1 MQNFREQYKIFQN
14 GNIYQLISDIEFD
27 KLKLSCQSITPKVST
42 FSGLYSLQQLQE
54 LNPNFY
60 YCSNIYDAQ
69 KLINNR
75 LVQNQINIINYGTYL
90 DFLIFITDD
99 NSKINLRFF
108 QIKNYIESIQFQN
121 NNNLNSPKRQIKR
134 ENLTLILS
142 PKKNNSISGSSS
154 PITNNNNFNFTQN
167 INSPISTNYSNSPT
181 SLKNENVLTINS
193 NENEQLNNQNN
204 IQIFNLSEQ
213 NINLYTKLNMIE
225 NENKNLK
232 TKIKQLNNKINEFS
246 SKNQY
251 YYTSNNNI
259 LSNMTQNI
267 EILKAINEK
276 LIYEN
281 NLFKKQISQ
290 INNENIIHDDSNVG
304 YVEGKILKNNEEIE
318 FLSKKIGE
326 NSDKVIFNLIYKA
339 TENSDKAQAFHE
351 KCDQAKNTL
360 VLIETIENR
369 RFGGF
374 TTCSWSGNQ
383 IEKND
388 ENAFIFS
395 LDEMK
400 IYNIVPGKPAIACYP
415 NFGPIFLNCQIKIND
430 DAFLNGGSTFYK
442 GQNYQTEE
450 DFELNGG
457 NQDFQIKEIEVY
469 EIELGNP
476 L

>member
-1 MQNFREQYKIFQN
+1 MQKYREQYKIFQN
-14 GNIYQLISDIEFD
+14 GNIFQLTSDIELD
-27 KLKLSCQSITPKVST
+27 KLKLFCQSIAPKIST
-42 FSGLYSLQQLQE
+42 FIGLYTLQQLQE

-60 YCSNIYDAQ
+60 YCSNIYEAQ
-69 KLINNR
+69 KLINER
-75 LVQNQINIINYGTYL
+75 IEQNQINILNFGTYL
-90 DFLIFITDD
+90 DLLIFITDD
-99 NSKINLRFF
+99 NSKINLRFYP
-108 QIKNYIESIQFQN
+108 IKNYIESIQIN
-121 NNNLNSPKRQIKR
+121 NNNLNSPKKQIIR

-142 PKKNNSISGSSS
+142 PKKNNSYSGNSS
-154 PITNNNNFNFTQN
+154 PITNINNFNYPQS

-181 SLKNENVLTINS
+181 SLKNENVLSNN
-193 NENEQLNNQNN
+193 NENDQLSNQND
-204 IQIFNLSEQ
+204 IQIFNSSEQ
-213 NINLYTKLNMIE
+213 NKNLYAKINIIE
-225 NENKNLK
+225 NENKNLRE
-232 TKIKQLNNKINEFS
+232 KIEQMNNKINEFN

-251 YYTSNNNI
+251 YYSSNNNI
-259 LSNMTQNI
+259 LSNMSQNI
-267 EILKAINEK
+267 ENLKAINEK

-281 NLFKKQISQ
+281 NLFKKQINQ
-290 INNENIIHDDSNVG
+290 INNEKIIYDDSNVG
-304 YVEGKILKNNEEIE
+304 HVEGTILKNNEEIE

-351 KCDQAKNTL
+351 RCDQAKNTL
-360 VLIETIENR
+360 VLIETSENR

-374 TTCSWSGNQ
+374 TTCDWSGNQ

-388 ENAFIFS
+388 ENAFVFS
-395 LDEMK
+395 LDKMK
-400 IYNIVPGKPAIACYP
+400 IYDIVPGQPAIACYP
-415 NFGPIFLNCQIKIND
+415 NYGPIFLNCQIKIND
-430 DAFLNGGSTFYK
+430 DAFSNGGSTFCK

>member
-1 MQNFREQYKIFQN
+1 MQKYREQYKIFQN
-14 GNIYQLISDIEFD
+14 GNIFQLTSDIELD
-27 KLKLSCQSITPKVST
+27 KLKLFCQSIAPKIST
-42 FSGLYSLQQLQE
+42 FIGLYTLQQLQE

-60 YCSNIYDAQ
+60 YCSNIYEAQ
-69 KLINNR
+69 KLINER
-75 LVQNQINIINYGTYL
+75 IEQNQINILNFGTYL
-90 DFLIFITDD
+90 DLLIFITDD
-99 NSKINLRFF
+99 NSKINLRFYP
-108 QIKNYIESIQFQN
+108 IKNYIESIQIN
-121 NNNLNSPKRQIKR
+121 NNNLNSPKKQIIR

-142 PKKNNSISGSSS
+142 PKKNNSYSGNSS
-154 PITNNNNFNFTQN
+154 PITNINNFNYPQS

-181 SLKNENVLTINS
+181 SLKNENVLSNN
-193 NENEQLNNQNN
+193 NENEQLSNQND
-204 IQIFNLSEQ
+204 IQIFNSSEQ
-213 NINLYTKLNMIE
+213 NKNLYAKINIIE
-225 NENKNLK
+225 NENKNLRE
-232 TKIKQLNNKINEFS
+232 KIEQMNNKINEFN

-251 YYTSNNNI
+251 YYSSNNNI
-259 LSNMTQNI
+259 LSNMSQNI
-267 EILKAINEK
+267 ENLKAINEK

-281 NLFKKQISQ
+281 NLFKKQINQ
-290 INNENIIHDDSNVG
+290 INNEKIIYDDSNVG
-304 YVEGKILKNNEEIE
+304 HVEGTILKNNEEIE

-351 KCDQAKNTL
+351 RCDQAKNTL
-360 VLIETIENR
+360 VLIETSENR

-374 TTCSWSGNQ
+374 TTCDWSGNQ

-388 ENAFIFS
+388 ENAFVFS
-395 LDEMK
+395 LDKMK
-400 IYNIVPGKPAIACYP
+400 IYDIVPGQPAIACYP
-415 NFGPIFLNCQIKIND
+415 NYGPIFLNCQIKIND
-430 DAFLNGGSTFYK
+430 DAFSNGGSTFCK

>member
-1 MQNFREQYKIFQN
+1 MQKYREQYKIFQN
-14 GNIYQLISDIEFD
+14 GNIFQLTSDIELD
-27 KLKLSCQSITPKVST
+27 KLKLFCQSIEPKIST
-42 FSGLYSLQQLQE
+42 FAGLYTLQQLQE

-60 YCSNIYDAQ
+60 YCSNIYEAQ
-69 KLINNR
+69 KLINER
-75 LVQNQINIINYGTYL
+75 IEQNQINILNFGTYL
-90 DFLIFITDD
+90 DLLIFITDD
-99 NSKINLRFF
+99 NSKINLRFYP
-108 QIKNYIESIQFQN
+108 IKNYIESIQIN
-121 NNNLNSPKRQIKR
+121 NNNLNSPKKQIIR

-142 PKKNNSISGSSS
+142 PKKNNSYSGNSS
-154 PITNNNNFNFTQN
+154 PITNINNFNYPQN

-181 SLKNENVLTINS
+181 SLKNENVLSNN
-193 NENEQLNNQNN
+193 NENEQLSNQND
-204 IQIFNLSEQ
+204 IQIFNSSEQ
-213 NINLYTKLNMIE
+213 NKNLYAKINIIE
-225 NENKNLK
+225 NENKNLRE
-232 TKIKQLNNKINEFS
+232 KIEQMNNKINEFN

-251 YYTSNNNI
+251 YYSSNNNI
-259 LSNMTQNI
+259 LSNMSQNI
-267 EILKAINEK
+267 ENLKAINEK

-281 NLFKKQISQ
+281 NLFKKQINQ
-290 INNENIIHDDSNVG
+290 INNEKIIYDDSNVG
-304 YVEGKILKNNEEIE
+304 HVEGTILKNNEEIE

-351 KCDQAKNTL
+351 RCDQAKNTL
-360 VLIETIENR
+360 VLIETSENR

-374 TTCSWSGNQ
+374 TTCDWSGNQ

-388 ENAFIFS
+388 ENAFVFS
-395 LDEMK
+395 LDKMK
-400 IYNIVPGKPAIACYP
+400 IYDIVPGQPAIACYP
-415 NFGPIFLNCQIKIND
+415 NYGPIFLNCQIKIND
-430 DAFLNGGSTFYK
+430 DAFSNGGSTFCK

>member
-1 MQNFREQYKIFQN
+1 MQKYREQYKIFQN
-14 GNIYQLISDIEFD
+14 GNIFQLTSDIELD
-27 KLKLSCQSITPKVST
+27 KLKLFCQSIAPKIST
-42 FSGLYSLQQLQE
+42 FIGLYTLQQLQE

-60 YCSNIYDAQ
+60 CCSNIYEAQ
-69 KLINNR
+69 KLINER
-75 LVQNQINIINYGTYL
+75 IEQNQINILNFGTYL
-90 DFLIFITDD
+90 DLLIFITDD
-99 NSKINLRFF
+99 NSQIKLKFYP
-108 QIKNYIESIQFQN
+108 IKNYIESIQIN
-121 NNNLNSPKRQIKR
+121 NNNLNSPKKQIIR

-142 PKKNNSISGSSS
+142 PKKNNSYSGNSS
-154 PITNNNNFNFTQN
+154 PITNINNFNYPQS

-181 SLKNENVLTINS
+181 SLKNENVLSNN
-193 NENEQLNNQNN
+193 NENDQLSNQND
-204 IQIFNLSEQ
+204 IQIFNSSEQ
-213 NINLYTKLNMIE
+213 NKNLYAKINIIE
-225 NENKNLK
+225 NENKNLRE
-232 TKIKQLNNKINEFS
+232 KIEQMNNKINEFN

-251 YYTSNNNI
+251 YYSSNNNI
-259 LSNMTQNI
+259 LSNMSQNI
-267 EILKAINEK
+267 ENLKAINEK

-281 NLFKKQISQ
+281 NLFKKQINQ
-290 INNENIIHDDSNVG
+290 INNEKIIYDDSNVEH
-304 YVEGKILKNNEEIE
+304 VEGTILKNNEEIE

-351 KCDQAKNTL
+351 RCDQAKNTL
-360 VLIETIENR
+360 VLIETSENR

-374 TTCSWSGNQ
+374 TTCDWSGNQ

-388 ENAFIFS
+388 ENAFVFS
-395 LDEMK
+395 LDKMK
-400 IYNIVPGKPAIACYP
+400 IYDIVPGQPAIACYP
-415 NFGPIFLNCQIKIND
+415 NYGPIFLNCQIKIND
-430 DAFLNGGSTFYK
+430 DAFTNGGSTFCK

>member
-1 MQNFREQYKIFQN
+1 MQKYREQYKIFQN
-14 GNIYQLISDIEFD
+14 GNIFQLTSDIELD
-27 KLKLSCQSITPKVST
+27 KLKLFCQSIAPKIST
-42 FSGLYSLQQLQE
+42 FTGLYTLQQLQE

-60 YCSNIYDAQ
+60 YCSNIYEAQ
-69 KLINNR
+69 KLINER
-75 LVQNQINIINYGTYL
+75 IEQNQINILNFGTYL
-90 DFLIFITDD
+90 DLLIFITDD
-99 NSKINLRFF
+99 NSKINLRFYP
-108 QIKNYIESIQFQN
+108 IKNYIESIQIN
-121 NNNLNSPKRQIKR
+121 NNNLNSPKKQIIR

-142 PKKNNSISGSSS
+142 PKKNNSYSGNSS
-154 PITNNNNFNFTQN
+154 PITNINNFNYPQS

-181 SLKNENVLTINS
+181 SLKNENVLSNN
-193 NENEQLNNQNN
+193 NENDQLSNQND
-204 IQIFNLSEQ
+204 IQIFNSSEQ
-213 NINLYTKLNMIE
+213 NKNLYAKINIIE
-225 NENKNLK
+225 NENKNLRE
-232 TKIKQLNNKINEFS
+232 KIEQMNNKINEFN

-251 YYTSNNNI
+251 YYSSNNNI
-259 LSNMTQNI
+259 LSNMSQNI
-267 EILKAINEK
+267 ENLKAINEK

-281 NLFKKQISQ
+281 NLFKKQINQ
-290 INNENIIHDDSNVG
+290 INNEKIIYDDSNVG
-304 YVEGKILKNNEEIE
+304 HVEGTILKNNEEIE

-351 KCDQAKNTL
+351 RCDQAKNTL
-360 VLIETIENR
+360 VLIETSENR

-374 TTCSWSGNQ
+374 TTCDWSGNQ

-388 ENAFIFS
+388 ENAFVFS
-395 LDEMK
+395 LDKMK
-400 IYNIVPGKPAIACYP
+400 IYDIVPGQPAIACYP
-415 NFGPIFLNCQIKIND
+415 NYGPIFLNCQIKIND
-430 DAFLNGGSTFYK
+430 DAFTNGGSTFCK

>member
-1 MQNFREQYKIFQN
+1 MQKYREQYKIFQN
-14 GNIYQLISDIEFD
+14 GNIFQLTSDIELD
-27 KLKLSCQSITPKVST
+27 KLKLFCQSIAPKIST
-42 FSGLYSLQQLQE
+42 FIGLYTLQQLKE

-60 YCSNIYDAQ
+60 YCSNIYEAQ
-69 KLINNR
+69 KLINKR
-75 LVQNQINIINYGTYL
+75 IEQNQINILNFGTYL
-90 DFLIFITDD
+90 DLLIFITDD
-99 NSKINLRFF
+99 NSKINLRFYP
-108 QIKNYIESIQFQN
+108 IKNYIESIQIN
-121 NNNLNSPKRQIKR
+121 NNNLNSPKKQIIR

-142 PKKNNSISGSSS
+142 PKKNNSYSGNSS
-154 PITNNNNFNFTQN
+154 PITNINNFNYPQS

-181 SLKNENVLTINS
+181 SLKNENVLSNN
-193 NENEQLNNQNN
+193 NENEQLSNQND
-204 IQIFNLSEQ
+204 IQIFNSSEQ
-213 NINLYTKLNMIE
+213 NKNLYAKINIIE
-225 NENKNLK
+225 NENKNLRE
-232 TKIKQLNNKINEFS
+232 KIEQMNNKINEFN

-251 YYTSNNNI
+251 YYSSNNNI
-259 LSNMTQNI
+259 LSNMSQNI
-267 EILKAINEK
+267 ENLKAINEK

-281 NLFKKQISQ
+281 NLFKKQINQ
-290 INNENIIHDDSNVG
+290 INNEKIIYDDSNVG
-304 YVEGKILKNNEEIE
+304 HVEGTILKNNEEIE

-351 KCDQAKNTL
+351 RCDQAKNTL
-360 VLIETIENR
+360 VLIETSENR

-374 TTCSWSGNQ
+374 TTCDWSGNQ

-388 ENAFIFS
+388 ENAFVFS
-395 LDEMK
+395 LDKMK
-400 IYNIVPGKPAIACYP
+400 IYDIVPGQPAIACYP
-415 NFGPIFLNCQIKIND
+415 NYGPIFLNCQIKIND
-430 DAFLNGGSTFYK
+430 DAFSNGGSTFCK

>member
-1 MQNFREQYKIFQN
+1 MQKYREQYKIFQN
-14 GNIYQLISDIEFD
+14 GNIFQLTSDIELD
-27 KLKLSCQSITPKVST
+27 KLKLFCQSIAPKIST
-42 FSGLYSLQQLQE
+42 FIGLYTLQQLQE

-60 YCSNIYDAQ
+60 YCSNIYEAQ
-69 KLINNR
+69 KLINER
-75 LVQNQINIINYGTYL
+75 IEQNQINILNFGTYL
-90 DFLIFITDD
+90 DLLIFITDD
-99 NSKINLRFF
+99 NSKINLRFYP
-108 QIKNYIESIQFQN
+108 IKNYIESIQIN
-121 NNNLNSPKRQIKR
+121 NNNLNSPKKQIIR

-142 PKKNNSISGSSS
+142 PKKNNSYSGNSS
-154 PITNNNNFNFTQN
+154 PITNINNFNYPQN

-181 SLKNENVLTINS
+181 SLKNENVLSNN
-193 NENEQLNNQNN
+193 NENDQLSNQND
-204 IQIFNLSEQ
+204 IQIFNSSEQ
-213 NINLYTKLNMIE
+213 NKNLYAKINIIE
-225 NENKNLK
+225 NENKNLRE
-232 TKIKQLNNKINEFS
+232 KIEQMNNKINEFN

-251 YYTSNNNI
+251 YYSSNNNI
-259 LSNMTQNI
+259 LSNMSQNI
-267 EILKAINEK
+267 ENLKAINEK

-281 NLFKKQISQ
+281 NLFKKQINQ
-290 INNENIIHDDSNVG
+290 INNEKIIYDDSNVG
-304 YVEGKILKNNEEIE
+304 HVEGTILKNNEEIE

-351 KCDQAKNTL
+351 RCDQAKNTL
-360 VLIETIENR
+360 VLIETSENR

-374 TTCSWSGNQ
+374 TTCDWSGNQ

-388 ENAFIFS
+388 ENAFVFS
-395 LDEMK
+395 LDKMK
-400 IYNIVPGKPAIACYP
+400 IYDIVPGQPAIACYP
-415 NFGPIFLNCQIKIND
+415 NYGPIFLNCQIKIND
-430 DAFLNGGSTFYK
+430 DAFTNGGSTFCK

>member
-1 MQNFREQYKIFQN
+1 MQKYREQYKIFQN
-14 GNIYQLISDIEFD
+14 GNIFQLTSDIELD
-27 KLKLSCQSITPKVST
+27 KLKLFCQSIAPKIST
-42 FSGLYSLQQLQE
+42 FIGLYTLQQLQE

-60 YCSNIYDAQ
+60 CCSNIYEAQ
-69 KLINNR
+69 KLINER
-75 LVQNQINIINYGTYL
+75 IEQNQINILNFGTYL
-90 DFLIFITDD
+90 DLLIFITDD
-99 NSKINLRFF
+99 NSQIKLKFYP
-108 QIKNYIESIQFQN
+108 IKNYIESIQIN
-121 NNNLNSPKRQIKR
+121 NNNLNSPKKQIIR

-142 PKKNNSISGSSS
+142 PKKNNSYSGNSS
-154 PITNNNNFNFTQN
+154 PITNINNFNYPQS

-181 SLKNENVLTINS
+181 SLKNENVLSNN
-193 NENEQLNNQNN
+193 NENEQLSNQND
-204 IQIFNLSEQ
+204 IQIFNSSEQ
-213 NINLYTKLNMIE
+213 NKNLYAKINIIE
-225 NENKNLK
+225 NENKNLRE
-232 TKIKQLNNKINEFS
+232 KIEQMNNKINEFN

-251 YYTSNNNI
+251 YYSSNNNI
-259 LSNMTQNI
+259 LSNMSQNI
-267 EILKAINEK
+267 ENLKAINEK

-281 NLFKKQISQ
+281 NLFKKQINQ
-290 INNENIIHDDSNVG
+290 INNEKIIYDDSNVG
-304 YVEGKILKNNEEIE
+304 HVEGTILKNNEEIE

-351 KCDQAKNTL
+351 RCDQAKNTL
-360 VLIETIENR
+360 VLIETSENR

-374 TTCSWSGNQ
+374 TTCDWSGNQ

-388 ENAFIFS
+388 ENAFVFS
-395 LDEMK
+395 LDKMK
-400 IYNIVPGKPAIACYP
+400 IYDIVPGQPAIACYP
-415 NFGPIFLNCQIKIND
+415 NYGPIFLNCQIKIND
-430 DAFLNGGSTFYK
+430 DAFTNGGSTFCK

>member
-1 MQNFREQYKIFQN
+1 MQKYREQYKIFQN
-14 GNIYQLISDIEFD
+14 GNIFQLTSDIELD
-27 KLKLSCQSITPKVST
+27 KLKLFCQSIAPKIST
-42 FSGLYSLQQLQE
+42 FIGLYTLQQLQE

-60 YCSNIYDAQ
+60 YCSNIYEAQ
-69 KLINNR
+69 KLINER
-75 LVQNQINIINYGTYL
+75 IEQNQINILNFGTYL
-90 DFLIFITDD
+90 DLLIFITDD
-99 NSKINLRFF
+99 NSQIKLKFYP
-108 QIKNYIESIQFQN
+108 IKNYIESIQIN
-121 NNNLNSPKRQIKR
+121 NNNLNSPKKQIIR

-142 PKKNNSISGSSS
+142 PKKNNSYSGNSS
-154 PITNNNNFNFTQN
+154 PITNINNFNYPQS

-181 SLKNENVLTINS
+181 SLKNENVLSNN
-193 NENEQLNNQNN
+193 NENDQLSNQND
-204 IQIFNLSEQ
+204 IQIFNSSEQ
-213 NINLYTKLNMIE
+213 NKNLYAKINIIE
-225 NENKNLK
+225 NENKNLRE
-232 TKIKQLNNKINEFS
+232 KIEQMNNKINEFN

-251 YYTSNNNI
+251 YYSSNNNI
-259 LSNMTQNI
+259 LSNMSQNI
-267 EILKAINEK
+267 ENLKAINEK

-281 NLFKKQISQ
+281 NLFKKQINQ
-290 INNENIIHDDSNVG
+290 INNEKIIYDDSNVG
-304 YVEGKILKNNEEIE
+304 HVEGTILKNNEEIE

-351 KCDQAKNTL
+351 RCDQAKNTL
-360 VLIETIENR
+360 VLIETSENR

-374 TTCSWSGNQ
+374 TTCDWSGNQ

-388 ENAFIFS
+388 ENAFVFS
-395 LDEMK
+395 LDKMK
-400 IYNIVPGKPAIACYP
+400 IYDIVPGQPAIACYP
-415 NFGPIFLNCQIKIND
+415 NYGPIFLNCQIKIND
-430 DAFLNGGSTFYK
+430 DAFSNGGSTFCK

>member
-1 MQNFREQYKIFQN
+1 MQKYREQYKIFQN
-14 GNIYQLISDIEFD
+14 GNIFQLTSDIELD
-27 KLKLSCQSITPKVST
+27 KLKLFCQSIAPKIST
-42 FSGLYSLQQLQE
+42 FIGLYTLQQLKE

-60 YCSNIYDAQ
+60 YCSNIYEAQ
-69 KLINNR
+69 KLINER
-75 LVQNQINIINYGTYL
+75 IEQNQINILNFGTYL
-90 DFLIFITDD
+90 DLLIFITDD
-99 NSKINLRFF
+99 NSQIKLKFYP
-108 QIKNYIESIQFQN
+108 IKNYIESIQIN
-121 NNNLNSPKRQIKR
+121 NNNLNSPKKQIIR

-142 PKKNNSISGSSS
+142 PKKNNSYSGNSS
-154 PITNNNNFNFTQN
+154 PITNINNFNYPQN

-181 SLKNENVLTINS
+181 SLKNENVLSNN
-193 NENEQLNNQNN
+193 NENDQLSNQND
-204 IQIFNLSEQ
+204 IQIFNSSEQ
-213 NINLYTKLNMIE
+213 NKNLYAKINIIE
-225 NENKNLK
+225 NENKNLRE
-232 TKIKQLNNKINEFS
+232 KIEQMNNKINEFS

-251 YYTSNNNI
+251 YYSSNNNI
-259 LSNMTQNI
+259 LSNMSQNI
-267 EILKAINEK
+267 ENLKAINEK

-281 NLFKKQISQ
+281 NLFKKQINQ
-290 INNENIIHDDSNVG
+290 INNEKIIYDDSNVG
-304 YVEGKILKNNEEIE
+304 HVEGTILKNNEEIE

-351 KCDQAKNTL
+351 RCDQAKNTL
-360 VLIETIENR
+360 VLIETSENR

-374 TTCSWSGNQ
+374 TTCDWSGNQ

-388 ENAFIFS
+388 ENAFVFS
-395 LDEMK
+395 LDKMK
-400 IYNIVPGKPAIACYP
+400 IYDIVPGQPAIACYP
-415 NFGPIFLNCQIKIND
+415 NYGPIFLNCQIKIND
-430 DAFLNGGSTFYK
+430 DAFTNGGSTFCK

>member
-1 MQNFREQYKIFQN
+1 MQKYREQYKIFQN
-14 GNIYQLISDIEFD
+14 GNIFQLTSDIELD
-27 KLKLSCQSITPKVST
+27 KLKLFCQSIAPKIST
-42 FSGLYSLQQLQE
+42 FTGLYTLQQLQE

-60 YCSNIYDAQ
+60 YCSNIYEAQ
-69 KLINNR
+69 KLINER
-75 LVQNQINIINYGTYL
+75 IEQNQINILNFGTYL
-90 DFLIFITDD
+90 DLLIFITDD
-99 NSKINLRFF
+99 NSKINLRFYP
-108 QIKNYIESIQFQN
+108 IKNYIESIQIN
-121 NNNLNSPKRQIKR
+121 NNNLNSPKKQIIR

-142 PKKNNSISGSSS
+142 PKKNNSYSGNSS
-154 PITNNNNFNFTQN
+154 PITNINNFNYPQN

-181 SLKNENVLTINS
+181 SLKNENVLSNN
-193 NENEQLNNQNN
+193 NENDQLSNQND
-204 IQIFNLSEQ
+204 IQIFNSSEQ
-213 NINLYTKLNMIE
+213 NKNLYAKINIIE
-225 NENKNLK
+225 NENKNLRE
-232 TKIKQLNNKINEFS
+232 KIEQMNNKINEFN

-251 YYTSNNNI
+251 YYSSNNNI
-259 LSNMTQNI
+259 LSNMSQNI
-267 EILKAINEK
+267 ENLKAINEK

-281 NLFKKQISQ
+281 NLFKKQINQ
-290 INNENIIHDDSNVG
+290 INNEKIIYDDSNVG
-304 YVEGKILKNNEEIE
+304 HVEGTILKNNEEIE

-351 KCDQAKNTL
+351 RCDQAKNTL
-360 VLIETIENR
+360 VLIETSENR

-374 TTCSWSGNQ
+374 TTCDWSGNQ

-388 ENAFIFS
+388 ENAFVFS
-395 LDEMK
+395 LDKMK
-400 IYNIVPGKPAIACYP
+400 IYDIVPGQPAIACYP
-415 NFGPIFLNCQIKIND
+415 NYGPIFLNCQIKIND
-430 DAFLNGGSTFYK
+430 DAFTNGGSTFCK

>member
-1 MQNFREQYKIFQN
+1 MQKYREQYKIFQN
-14 GNIYQLISDIEFD
+14 GNIFQLTSDIELD
-27 KLKLSCQSITPKVST
+27 KLKLFCQSIAPKMST
-42 FSGLYSLQQLQE
+42 FAGLYTLQQLQE
-54 LNPNFY
+54 LNPNFD
-60 YCSNIYDAQ
+60 YCSNIYEAQ
-69 KLINNR
+69 KLINER
-75 LVQNQINIINYGTYL
+75 IEQNQINILNFGTYL
-90 DFLIFITDD
+90 DLLIFITDD
-99 NSKINLRFF
+99 NSQINLRFYP
-108 QIKNYIESIQFQN
+108 IKNNIESIQIN
-121 NNNLNSPKRQIKR
+121 NNNLNSPKKQIIR

-142 PKKNNSISGSSS
+142 PKKNNSYSGNSS
-154 PITNNNNFNFTQN
+154 PITNINNFNYPQS

-181 SLKNENVLTINS
+181 SLKNENVLSNN
-193 NENEQLNNQNN
+193 NENDQLSNQND
-204 IQIFNLSEQ
+204 IQIFNSSEQ
-213 NINLYTKLNMIE
+213 NKNLFTKLNMIE

-232 TKIKQLNNKINEFS
+232 EKIEQMNNKINEFN

-251 YYTSNNNI
+251 YYSSNNNI
-259 LSNMTQNI
+259 LSNMSQNI
-267 EILKAINEK
+267 ENLKAINEK

-281 NLFKKQISQ
+281 NLFKKQINQ
-290 INNENIIHDDSNVG
+290 INNEKIIYDDSNVG
-304 YVEGKILKNNEEIE
+304 HVEGTILKNNEEIE

-351 KCDQAKNTL
+351 RCDQAKNTL
-360 VLIETIENR
+360 VLIETSENR

-374 TTCSWSGNQ
+374 TTCDWSGNQ

-388 ENAFIFS
+388 ENAFVFS
-395 LDEMK
+395 LDKMK
-400 IYNIVPGKPAIACYP
+400 IYDIVPGQPAIACYP
-415 NFGPIFLNCQIKIND
+415 NYGPIFLNCQIKIND
-430 DAFLNGGSTFYK
+430 DAFTNGGSTFCK

>member
-1 MQNFREQYKIFQN
+1 MQKYREQYKIFQN
-14 GNIYQLISDIEFD
+14 GNIFQLTSDIELD
-27 KLKLSCQSITPKVST
+27 KLKLFCQSIAPKIST
-42 FSGLYSLQQLQE
+42 FTGLYTLQQLQE

-60 YCSNIYDAQ
+60 YCSNIYEAQ
-69 KLINNR
+69 KLINER
-75 LVQNQINIINYGTYL
+75 IEQNQINILNFGTYL
-90 DFLIFITDD
+90 DLLIFITDD
-99 NSKINLRFF
+99 NSQIKLKFYP
-108 QIKNYIESIQFQN
+108 IKNYIESIQIN
-121 NNNLNSPKRQIKR
+121 NNNLNSPKKQIIR

-142 PKKNNSISGSSS
+142 PKKNNSYSGNSS
-154 PITNNNNFNFTQN
+154 PITNINNFNYPQN

-181 SLKNENVLTINS
+181 SLKNENVLSNN
-193 NENEQLNNQNN
+193 NENDQLSNQND
-204 IQIFNLSEQ
+204 IQIFNSSEQ
-213 NINLYTKLNMIE
+213 NKNLYAKINIIE

-232 TKIKQLNNKINEFS
+232 EKIEQMNNKINEFN

-251 YYTSNNNI
+251 YYSSNNNI
-259 LSNMTQNI
+259 LSNMSQNI
-267 EILKAINEK
+267 ENLKAINEK

-281 NLFKKQISQ
+281 NLFKKQINQ
-290 INNENIIHDDSNVG
+290 INNEKIIYDDSNVG
-304 YVEGKILKNNEEIE
+304 HVEGTILKNNEEIE

-351 KCDQAKNTL
+351 RCDQAKNTL
-360 VLIETIENR
+360 VLIETSENR

-374 TTCSWSGNQ
+374 TTCDWSGNQ

-388 ENAFIFS
+388 ENAFVFS
-395 LDEMK
+395 LDKMK
-400 IYNIVPGKPAIACYP
+400 IYDIVPGQPAIACYP
-415 NFGPIFLNCQIKIND
+415 NYGPIFLNCQIKIND
-430 DAFLNGGSTFYK
+430 DAFTNGGSTFCK

>member
-1 MQNFREQYKIFQN
+1 MQKYREQYKIFQN
-14 GNIYQLISDIEFD
+14 GNIFQLTSDIELD
-27 KLKLSCQSITPKVST
+27 KLKLFCQSIAPKIST
-42 FSGLYSLQQLQE
+42 FTGLYTLQQLQE

-60 YCSNIYDAQ
+60 YCSNIYEAQ
-69 KLINNR
+69 KLINER
-75 LVQNQINIINYGTYL
+75 IEQNQINILNFGTYL
-90 DFLIFITDD
+90 DLLIFITDD
-99 NSKINLRFF
+99 NS
-108 QIKNYIESIQFQN
+108 QIKLKFYPINNYIESIQIN
-121 NNNLNSPKRQIKR
+121 NNNLNSPKKQIIR

-142 PKKNNSISGSSS
+142 PKKNNSYSGNSS
-154 PITNNNNFNFTQN
+154 PITNINNFNYPQS

-181 SLKNENVLTINS
+181 SLKNENVLSNN
-193 NENEQLNNQNN
+193 NENDQLSNQND
-204 IQIFNLSEQ
+204 IQIFNSSDQ
-213 NINLYTKLNMIE
+213 NKNLFTKLNMIE

-232 TKIKQLNNKINEFS
+232 EKIEQMNNKINEFN

-251 YYTSNNNI
+251 YYSSNNNI
-259 LSNMTQNI
+259 LSNMSQNI
-267 EILKAINEK
+267 ENLKAINEK

-281 NLFKKQISQ
+281 NLFKKQINQ
-290 INNENIIHDDSNVG
+290 INNEKIIYDDSNVG
-304 YVEGKILKNNEEIE
+304 YVEGTILKNNEEIE

-339 TENSDKAQAFHE
+339 TQNSDKAQVFHE
-351 KCDQAKNTL
+351 RCDQAKNTL
-360 VLIETIENR
+360 VLIETSENR

-374 TTCSWSGNQ
+374 TTCDWSGNQ

-388 ENAFIFS
+388 ENAFVFS
-395 LDEMK
+395 LDKMK
-400 IYNIVPGKPAIACYP
+400 IYDIVPGQPAIACYP
-415 NFGPIFLNCQIKIND
+415 NYGPIFLNCQIKIND
-430 DAFLNGGSTFYK
+430 DAFTNGGSTFCK

>member
-1 MQNFREQYKIFQN
+1 MQKYREQYKIFQN
-14 GNIYQLISDIEFD
+14 GNIFQLTSDIELD
-27 KLKLSCQSITPKVST
+27 KLKLFCQSIAPKIST
-42 FSGLYSLQQLQE
+42 FIGLYTLQQLQE

-60 YCSNIYDAQ
+60 YCSNIYEAQ
-69 KLINNR
+69 KLINER
-75 LVQNQINIINYGTYL
+75 IEQNQINILNFGTYL
-90 DFLIFITDD
+90 DLLIFITDD
-99 NSKINLRFF
+99 NSQIKLKFYP
-108 QIKNYIESIQFQN
+108 IKNYIESIQIN
-121 NNNLNSPKRQIKR
+121 NNNLNSPKKQIIR

-142 PKKNNSISGSSS
+142 PKKNNSYSGNSS
-154 PITNNNNFNFTQN
+154 PITNINNFNYPQS

-181 SLKNENVLTINS
+181 SLKNENVLSNN
-193 NENEQLNNQNN
+193 NENDQLSNQND
-204 IQIFNLSEQ
+204 IQIFNSSEQ
-213 NINLYTKLNMIE
+213 NKNLYAKINIIE
-225 NENKNLK
+225 NENKNLRE
-232 TKIKQLNNKINEFS
+232 KIEQMNNKINEFN

-251 YYTSNNNI
+251 YYSSNNNI
-259 LSNMTQNI
+259 LSNMSQNI
-267 EILKAINEK
+267 ENLKAINEK

-281 NLFKKQISQ
+281 NLFKKQINQ
-290 INNENIIHDDSNVG
+290 INNEKIIYDDSNVG
-304 YVEGKILKNNEEIE
+304 HVEGTILKNNEEIE

-351 KCDQAKNTL
+351 RCDQAKNTL
-360 VLIETIENR
+360 VLIETSENR

-374 TTCSWSGNQ
+374 TTCDWSGNQ

-388 ENAFIFS
+388 ENAFVFS
-395 LDEMK
+395 LDKMK
-400 IYNIVPGKPAIACYP
+400 IYDIVPGQPAIACYP
-415 NFGPIFLNCQIKIND
+415 NYGPIFLNCQIKIND
-430 DAFLNGGSTFYK
+430 DAFTNGGSTFCK